1 MNHWERY
8 LLECTFIPPDE
19 FYDEEQDNKEDEW
32 GFTEYDDYLYDKY
45 VEDKLIEEMEEKE
58 NGSSDI

>member
-19 FYDEEQDNKEDEW
+19 FEQEEKEEEW

-58 NGSSDI
+58 NGRNDI